1 VFQVESALLRQPC
14 LLIVF
19 CLCLL
24 LLLLLLLQVSGVE
37 NAEFVAFSGKA
48 LKAAQARLKSFL
60 ALLPSDQMQA
70 AQQQIASQE
79 L

>member
-1 VFQVESALLRQPC
+1 MLAECVFGATAVN
-14 LLIVF
+14 V
-19 CLCLL
+19 
-24 LLLLLLLQVSGVE
+24 QVSGAE
-37 NAEFVAFSGKA
+37 NAEFVSFSGQA
-48 LKAAQARLKSFL
+48 LKSAQARLKSFL